1 MYNSWSSINGQ
12 ASSSYADY
20 FDDQRNVGSRGNA
33 NSHVLRSQPSHPYVS
48 NATQTIPIQPQV
60 SGHQI
65 HLGSDPHLIVKQTDQ
80 TLNALAFARRLS
92 TEYIMHVHDTPAH
105 QDFYDKLRKGQYYES
120 YEGSSEPSDGLRPPQ
135 APAVTVARQTPK
147 GADGHACSYCG
158 KAFSRPSALKSSKV
172 AGMDID
178 FVVPVGDRLYENPSF
193 IRERGP
199 CSPARS
205 HEAVEGIEKM
215 ALSFLSQLATFGRT
229 SYIHASS
236 GMKVHSGNSGTSE
249 ISTEDHRTRAK
260 IEMQLADRSKRDTL
274 G

>member
-1 MYNSWSSINGQ
+1 M
-12 ASSSYADY
+12 
-20 FDDQRNVGSRGNA
+20 
-33 NSHVLRSQPSHPYVS
+33 
-48 NATQTIPIQPQV
+48 
-60 SGHQI
+60 
-65 HLGSDPHLIVKQTDQ
+65 PHFQ
-80 TLNALAFARRLS
+80 
-92 TEYIMHVHDTPAH
+92 
-105 QDFYDKLRKGQYYES
+105 
-120 YEGSSEPSDGLRPPQ
+120 
-135 APAVTVARQTPK
+135 
-147 GADGHACSYCG
+147 
-158 KAFSRPSALKSSKV
+158 SSKV

-178 FVVPVGDRLYENPSF
+178 FAVPVGDRLYENPSF

>member
-158 KAFSRPSALKSSKV
+158 KAFSRPSALKIHLAIHTGKRAYTCPE
-172 AGMDID
+172 AGCHRKFSVRSNMS
-178 FVVPVGDRLYENPSF
+178 RH
-193 IRERGP
+193 IRN
-199 CSPARS
+199 
-205 HEAVEGIEKM
+205 
-215 ALSFLSQLATFGRT
+215 
-229 SYIHASS
+229 
-236 GMKVHSGNSGTSE
+236 VHQIWPEPT
-249 ISTEDHRTRAK
+249 
-260 IEMQLADRSKRDTL
+260 
-274 G
+274 